1 MHTRDPRTGKRNIGM
16 YRMQVYDGQ
25 TTGMH
30 WQRQKVAA
38 EHYREAMRNAAADAT
53 PLTNPR
59 TAGVAAMAESA
70 GGAVSIPDGPIGG
83 LAPSLARQ
91 FEGFAA

>member
-1 MHTRDPRTGKRNIGM
+1 M

-38 EHYREAMRNAAADAT
+38 EHYREAMRNAAA
-53 PLTNPR
+53 
-59 TAGVAAMAESA
+59 AGAEGDGTVSAKAARVAMMAESA
-70 GGAVSIPDGPIGG
+70 GRRGQHSRWRSEAGCRR
-83 LAPSLARQ
+83 SLWAI
-91 FEGFAA
+91 